1 MSTQY
6 TAPPSTGHAS
16 AGPER
21 TIGQL
26 VADAKYDLADIARHE
41 VALAKAELK
50 DDVTKAGVGAGLL
63 AGAAFLGVVAF
74 VLLCI
79 TAALALEALGLPGWA
94 AFLIVAGVL
103 LLLAAILGLV
113 GKKRLGSVKK
123 PERTISTAKGTLAAV
138 KGQH

>member
-6 TAPPSTGHAS
+6 TAAPGTDRPYTS
-16 AGPER
+16 PER

-26 VADAKYDLADIARHE
+26 VADARTDLTDIARHE

-79 TAALALEALGLPGWA
+79 TAALGLEALGLPGWA

-103 LLLAAILGLV
+103 LLLAAILALV
-113 GKKRLGSVKK
+113 GKKRLSGIKK
-123 PERTISTAKGTLAAV
+123 PERTISTAKGSLAAL
-138 KGQH
+138 KGQR